1 MKVLVFFI
9 FMQRSEIMPK
19 IIDPKETTR
28 ASAYELWMK
37 APNPMVTFFKTLDV
51 TNLVRVSKKRGQK
64 FNMLLDWCIG
74 KAANQVEEFYMLP
87 IEGKMYQFDSIAIN
101 VIVNNKKGGISSCDI
116 PYTNDFNRFYED
128 YIRLTQSVSES
139 CESSFIEDA
148 MIIGTSAVVATE
160 LDCIV
165 NQYTDKFLNPMVMW
179 GKYRKSW
186 FKTILPISFQFH
198 HVQMDGG
205 HGAQFL
211 NNIQVEIDNLKI

>member
-1 MKVLVFFI
+1 
-9 FMQRSEIMPK
+9 
-19 IIDPKETTR
+19 
-28 ASAYELWMK
+28 
-37 APNPMVTFFKTLDV
+37 
-51 TNLVRVSKKRGQK
+51 
-64 FNMLLDWCIG
+64 
-74 KAANQVEEFYMLP
+74 
-87 IEGKMYQFDSIAIN
+87 MYQFNSIAIN
-101 VIVNNKKGGISSCDI
+101 VIVNNQKGGINSCDI
-116 PYTNDFNRFYED
+116 PYTHDFNRFYED
-128 YIRLTQSVSES
+128 YLRLTQSVSES
-139 CESSFIEDA
+139 CESTFIEDA

>member
-1 MKVLVFFI
+1 MKEVNP
-9 FMQRSEIMPK
+9 Q
-19 IIDPKETTR
+19 ETSR
-28 ASAYELWMK
+28 ASAFELWMSS
-37 APNPMVTFFKTLDV
+37 PMPMVTLTKTINI
-51 TNLVRVSKKRGQK
+51 TRAYKASKNKRIK
-64 FNMLLDWCIG
+64 LNALLCWCIG
-74 KAANQVEEFYMLP
+74 KAACQVEEFYMLP